1 MVQLLANNNAAG
13 GGRRRRRDLGPGCRE
28 EVEVVRR
35 GHRAAATIVQGF
47 VNAVDDQGE
56 LQTCNRCLT
65 M

>member
-13 GGRRRRRDLGPGCRE
+13 GGRRRRRDLGPGCGEQE
-28 EVEVVRR
+28 EVRS
-35 GHRAAATIVQGF
+35 GHRAAATIMQGF

-56 LQTCNRCLT
+56 WQTCEPCLT

>member
-28 EVEVVRR
+28 VVVRT

-56 LQTCNRCLT
+56 LQTCNRCVT

>member
-28 EVEVVRR
+28 EVVRS

-56 LQTCNRCLT
+56 LQTCNRCVT